1 MATCCASP
9 NILEVAECNRLF
21 GMNLSTS
28 AQRVQDYLTQQGL
41 AHLQVQELSAST
53 RTAQEA
59 ADAVGCTVGQIVK
72 SLIFRGAKTS
82 KPYLLLVSGSN
93 RVDVHRIEE
102 SIGEKLEKPDADYV
116 RQVTGFAI
124 GGVPPVC
131 HVTPLNALI
140 DPDLLQYEQIFAAAG
155 TPNAVFGLS
164 PQELISLTG
173 GQTLPMK

>member
-1 MATCCASP
+1 
-9 NILEVAECNRLF
+9 
-21 GMNLSTS
+21 MNLSPS
-28 AQRVQDYLTQQGL
+28 AVRVQDYLNQQGL
-41 AHLQVQELSAST
+41 THLRVQEHSAST

-72 SLIFRGAKTS
+72 SLIFRGANTG

-93 RVDVHRIEE
+93 RVDVHKVEE
-102 SIGEKLEKPDADYV
+102 NLGEKLEKPDADYV

-131 HVTPLNALI
+131 HATPLNALV

-164 PQELISLTG
+164 PTELLTLTD
-173 GQTLPMK
+173 GQTMAMK